1 VQEELLTAVRHAAAA
16 EGTPEER
23 AARAAA
29 LIRARTG
36 RRWVGIYEVGG
47 GWVRNLA
54 WSGPGPPA
62 HPSFSSD
69 RGLTGA
75 AIRTRRTVISNDVA
89 RDRRYLTNQ
98 DSTGSELIVPVVVAG
113 TVVGTLDVE
122 AAERNA
128 FDDGDR
134 ALFEAVAG
142 ALAGLYDRPTR
153 P

>member
-1 VQEELLTAVRHAAAA
+1 VQEELLADVRHAAATA
-16 EGTPEER
+16 GTPEER

-36 RRWVGIYEVGG
+36 RRWVGIYEVAG

-54 WSGPGPPA
+54 WNGPAPPA
-62 HPSFSSD
+62 HPTFSAD

-75 AIRTRRTVISNDVA
+75 AIRAGGTVVSNDVS
-89 RDRRYLTNQ
+89 RDRRYLANQ

-113 TVVGTLDVE
+113 RVVGTLDVE

-142 ALAGLYDRPTR
+142 ALAGLFDRATR